1 MGKIEMQIQRVV
13 GKEFLATPLYS
24 YTNIHSL
31 NLCCLFHATILL
43 DGNGS
48 IGSEAYF
55 NKKMWIEFTWD
66 EELKGA

>member
-1 MGKIEMQIQRVV
+1 MGKIEMQMQRVL
-13 GKEFLATPLYS
+13 GKEFLAAPLYS
-24 YTNIHSL
+24 YNHIHSL
-31 NLCCLFHATILL
+31 RICCLFHVTLLL
-43 DGNGS
+43 DRYGN